1 MQPER
6 VLEPLMARYRCPN
19 GTTSAGD
26 KTMAEGA
33 SRVYWGTLKGPL
45 EGPPLLAFSTGY
57 TDSKETFRAFG
68 GVFGGKMLFG
78 TGHR

>member
-1 MQPER
+1 MPPER
-6 VLEPLMARYRCPN
+6 VLELLMARYRCPN

-26 KTMAEGA
+26 KPWRRGLPGLFGDPQ
-33 SRVYWGTLKGPL
+33 GTL
-45 EGPPLLAFSTGY
+45 EGPPLLTFPTGY

-68 GVFGGKMLFG
+68 GVFGGKMVFG